1 MSNNLKIIPKFLAL
15 AFGYDFVVVGRKKS
29 KPSFLDF
36 KTSANQII
44 LAVENEWNSF
54 PTYLS

>member
-1 MSNNLKIIPKFLAL
+1 MIPKFYIMYARFL
-15 AFGYDFVVVGRKKS
+15 AFGYDFVMADKKKS
-29 KPSFLDF
+29 KSWFPDF
-36 KTSANQII
+36 EISANQII